1 MTTTVFVAV
10 VFAAMLHA
18 TWNAV
23 VKGGRDK
30 TLSMAAIVLGHAP
43 FALAVLPFVPMPAP
57 ESWPLV
63 VVSTTLHLGYQFFL
77 IWSYRTGD
85 LTQVYPLARGSAP
98 LIVAVVSVGFLGVML
113 ERVEI
118 AGVVIIALGIVS
130 LGLVRQKDGLRNPAA
145 TRLALVTGCFI
156 ASYSL
161 VDGIGARQA
170 GTALGFY
177 GWSTIL
183 NAIVTAIILLF
194 YDRSILRRLPPE
206 GGLVFVVG
214 GGASYLAYA
223 LVVWSFTQAPIALVT
238 ALRETS
244 IIFALLIGVFVLK
257 ERLSLMKVASTAVVL
272 GGVALMRFGRSG

>member
-1 MTTTVFVAV
+1 MTTTVFLAV
-10 VFAAMLHA
+10 LFAAVLHA

-23 VKGGRDK
+23 VKSGRDK

-43 FALAVLPFVPMPAP
+43 FALVVLPFVPMPAP
-57 ESWPLV
+57 ESWPLIL
-63 VVSTTLHLGYQFFL
+63 VSTALHLGYQFFL
-77 IWSYRTGD
+77 LWSYRTGD

-98 LIVAVVSVGFLGVML
+98 LIVAVVSVGFLGVVL
-113 ERVEI
+113 ERLEI

-130 LGLVRQKDGLRNPAA
+130 LGLVRQQDGLRNPAA

-156 ASYSL
+156 AGYSL
-161 VDGIGARQA
+161 VDGLGARQA
-170 GTALGFY
+170 GTALGYY

-183 NAIVTAIILLF
+183 NAIITTTILFF
-194 YDRSILRRLPPE
+194 YDRSVLKHIPREGLRV
-206 GGLVFVVG
+206 LVIG

-244 IIFALLIGVFVLK
+244 IIFALLIGVFALG
-257 ERLSLMKVASTAVVL
+257 ERLSLSKVASTAIVL
-272 GGVALMRFGRSG
+272 SGVALMRFGRSG